1 MTRTSHHISIVSCP
15 VPAVTQ
21 MVTPNTLTTFGTVLY
36 ANAPGIR
43 RDIAQ
48 SDDQQFFVTLP
59 RLDPKHFGRRVKDSN
74 DIVLRRLRK
83 PDTRHYLSG
92 PISLA

>member
-1 MTRTSHHISIVSCP
+1 MTRTSHHKSIVSCP
-15 VPAVTQ
+15 IPAVTQ
-21 MVTPNTLTTFGTVLY
+21 MVTPNTLTTFGTVLDP
-36 ANAPGIR
+36 NALGIR

-59 RLDPKHFGRRVKDSN
+59 RLGPESFVCRVKDSS

-83 PDTRHYLSG
+83 PDIRHYLSG